1 MKRRGTRVD
10 TAEVIERLALAVA
23 AGDTPGLAVRR
34 LAQSPPPGCESL
46 MAEIVHRLDRGQRLA
61 DALAVWRDVGGLEI
75 ADVIDV
81 MLAAERD
88 GGQVAPVLDRLA
100 GEASEQRR
108 REALACARQLPVRLA
123 APLVVCTLPSFVL
136 LGVVPL
142 VAGALASLDL
152 SLSKGTP

>member
-1 MKRRGTRVD
+1 MKRRRTTVD
-10 TAEVIERLALAVA
+10 TPEVIERLSLAVA
-23 AGDTPGLAVRR
+23 AGDTPGMAIRR

-46 MAEIVHRLDRGQRLA
+46 MAETLRRLDRGQRLA
-61 DALAVWRDVGGLEI
+61 DALAAWRTVGGWEF

-88 GGQVAPVLDRLA
+88 GGHVAPVLERLA
-100 GEASEQRR
+100 SEAREQRR
-108 REALACARQLPVRLA
+108 REALARARQLPVRLA

-152 SLSKGTP
+152 NLSKGTP